1 MERRRFIVGAAMAAS
16 APLAV
21 ACSRADS
28 SNANQ
33 FQSLPA
39 SDKRVGDF
47 MRFYTEF
54 WTDPT
59 KAVNSYTSPDVV
71 YTSTS
76 GKDFNQA
83 ALTGRLTDWAQGFTR
98 IKSEPVFAAA
108 LDKDEILII
117 IRDTSVHSGQFRGN
131 DPTNKTL
138 EDDTIFTV
146 SYNSNG
152 KIVRYTQLADYGG
165 IADTTGA
172 DNLSQLHGLS

>member
-1 MERRRFIVGAAMAAS
+1 MVYGPNMERRRFIVGAAIAAS

-28 SNANQ
+28 GNANQ

-83 ALTGRLTDWAQGFTR
+83 ALTGRLTDWAQGLELSTFWPNRPSPR
-98 IKSEPVFAAA
+98 IANHPCSNYCA
-108 LDKDEILII
+108 
-117 IRDTSVHSGQFRGN
+117 HSA
-131 DPTNKTL
+131 
-138 EDDTIFTV
+138 
-146 SYNSNG
+146 S
-152 KIVRYTQLADYGG
+152 A
-165 IADTTGA
+165 
-172 DNLSQLHGLS
+172 